1 MSGFLSRIFHQAFA
15 PSIRVVDAVGILVP
29 PAAGGFYWV
38 TGADVPDGLG
48 EALGVWVMGGAAMVL
63 VLRLVTAP
71 YFVWRVDQK
80 EIRELKGKLNDPSRI
95 RAERKLDLM
104 LEERERLII
113 FLTNVESDY
122 QGLKS
127 VHDVRLKYR
136 GEMGPLMSRFQSEG
150 LILGDKYTLLI
161 ALEGLATAHADYVS
175 GVMDAHVKYVYA
187 HLAAGIARDTIL
199 DELSDDF
206 EVSGNSIIE
215 FGRRIGA
222 LNRAMSE
229 FQAGEDGEYLIT
241 RFMNLDREVSPTDI
255 TALPQ
260 QH

>member
-113 FLTNVESDY
+113 FLTNV
-122 QGLKS
+122 
-127 VHDVRLKYR
+127 
-136 GEMGPLMSRFQSEG
+136 
-150 LILGDKYTLLI
+150 
-161 ALEGLATAHADYVS
+161 
-175 GVMDAHVKYVYA
+175 
-187 HLAAGIARDTIL
+187 AGIARDTIL